1 MAFESLARAL
11 LFQLRNA
18 LVFALA
24 ALLVAGSAQANGL
37 TPEERAWV
45 AEHPVVRVA
54 TSADYGPFTYVD
66 NGTVRGLSVDY
77 LARLKALT
85 GLEFQLEPPASFPA
99 NLQKIGQGE
108 VDVMMSLRDTPERRK
123 TMSFTRPYISVPA
136 VLLRRRSAAD
146 VAALDELRAGE
157 TVAISAGY
165 AVGAFM
171 EDRYPTNPL
180 VTRPNDRTLLLA
192 LASGEVDAV
201 VMDLAGAT
209 YLMRTQG
216 IGNVH
221 IAGDV
226 GFAYDL
232 GIGYRRDWP
241 ILGRILD
248 KALTSI
254 DTQERQAMADRWIIA
269 PSRSG
274 IDGRLLKWGSLALAA
289 LLGGLLFVVAWN
301 RMLQRQVDARTAELR
316 DELAER
322 LRLQGADQAR
332 QLAEDANQAKARFMA
347 QASHELRSPLNA
359 VNGFAQLLKLD
370 PEHPVDTR
378 QRERIG
384 HIEQASRHMLALIDD
399 MMNYSRL
406 ESGTL
411 ALTVQPTELAEL
423 VPRCLALA
431 EPAARAKEVDVRC
444 ELELAPNLRVMADT
458 LRLEQVLINLLS
470 NAIKYNRQ
478 GGWVAV
484 RSASGAGGT
493 VELAVADGGEGLT
506 DAQQQQLFQP
516 FNRLGRTDAEG
527 TGIGLVICKQL
538 VEGMGGAISV
548 TSRPD
553 VGTVF
558 SLRLLTAPA

>member
-1 MAFESLARAL
+1 MPESLVRAV
-11 LFQLRNA
+11 
-18 LVFALA
+18 LVWVGRALA
-24 ALLVAGSAQANGL
+24 AVACMGGAQADGL
-37 TPEERAWV
+37 TAEERAWI

-66 NGTVRGLSVDY
+66 NGQVRGLSIDY
-77 LARLKALT
+77 LEHLKAIT
-85 GLEFQLEPPASFPA
+85 GLQFQLEPPASFPT
-99 NLQKIGQGE
+99 NLQKIAQGE

-123 TMSFTRPYISVPA
+123 TMSFTRSYISVPA
-136 VLLRRRSAAD
+136 VLVRRRSGLPVEAD
-146 VAALDELRAGE
+146 VLGPTEP
-157 TVAISAGY
+157 VAVSKGY
-165 AVGAFM
+165 AVAEFM
-171 EDRYPTNPL
+171 AERFPTNPL
-180 VTRPNDRTLLLA
+180 VPQRDDKTLLRA
-192 LASGEVDAV
+192 LASGEVDAA

-216 IGNVH
+216 IGNLQ
-221 IAGDV
+221 IGTDI
-226 GFAYDL
+226 GFSYDL

-248 KALTSI
+248 KALASI
-254 DTQERQAMADRWIIA
+254 DAQERQAITERWITA
-269 PSRSG
+269 PQRNG
-274 IDGRLLKWGSLALAA
+274 VDRQLLKWGSVALAV
-289 LLGGLLFVVAWN
+289 LLGGLLLALAWN
-301 RMLQRQVDARTAELR
+301 RLLQRQVDARTAELR
-316 DELAER
+316 AELAER

-370 PEHPVDTR
+370 PEHPVDAR

-411 ALTVQPTELAEL
+411 ALTVQPIELADL

-431 EPAARAKEVDVRC
+431 EPAARAKDVDVRC
-444 ELELAPNLRVMADT
+444 EIELAPHQKVMADP

-484 RSASGAGGT
+484 RSSPSEAGT

-506 DAQQQQLFQP
+506 AEQQRQLFQP

-553 VGTVF
+553 EGTVF
-558 SLRLLTAPA
+558 SLKLLTAPA

>member
-1 MAFESLARAL
+1 LVRAV
-11 LFQLRNA
+11 
-18 LVFALA
+18 LVWVGRALA
-24 ALLVAGSAQANGL
+24 AVACMGGAQADGL
-37 TPEERAWV
+37 TAEERAWI

-66 NGTVRGLSVDY
+66 NGQVRGLSIDY
-77 LARLKALT
+77 LEHLKAIT
-85 GLEFQLEPPASFPA
+85 GLQFQLEPPASFPT
-99 NLQKIGQGE
+99 NLQKIAQGE

-123 TMSFTRPYISVPA
+123 TMSFTRSYISVPA
-136 VLLRRRSAAD
+136 VLVRRRSGLPVEAD
-146 VAALDELRAGE
+146 VLGPTEP
-157 TVAISAGY
+157 VAVSKGY
-165 AVGAFM
+165 AVAEFM
-171 EDRYPTNPL
+171 AERFPTNPL
-180 VTRPNDRTLLLA
+180 VPQRDDKTLLRA
-192 LASGEVDAV
+192 LASGEVDAA

-216 IGNVH
+216 IGNLQ
-221 IAGDV
+221 IGTDI
-226 GFAYDL
+226 GFSYDL

-248 KALTSI
+248 KALASI
-254 DTQERQAMADRWIIA
+254 DAQERQAITERWITA
-269 PSRSG
+269 PQRNG
-274 IDGRLLKWGSLALAA
+274 VDRQLLKWGSVALAV
-289 LLGGLLFVVAWN
+289 LLGGLLLALAWN
-301 RMLQRQVDARTAELR
+301 RLLQRQVDARTAELR
-316 DELAER
+316 AELAER

-370 PEHPVDTR
+370 PEHPVDAR

-411 ALTVQPTELAEL
+411 ALTVQPIELADL

-431 EPAARAKEVDVRC
+431 EPAARAKDVDVRC
-444 ELELAPNLRVMADT
+444 EIELAPHQKVMADP

-484 RSASGAGGT
+484 RSSPSEAGT

-506 DAQQQQLFQP
+506 AEQQRQLFQP

-553 VGTVF
+553 EGTVF
-558 SLRLLTAPA
+558 SLKLLTAPA